1 MGSMLWVLL
10 ICSPFRYEDG
20 DTILRKICSAAD
32 FVWSDAPLDLLGS
45 VTSISFEDPSC
56 LPMKDHALT
65 TEEVCIYSYSWD
77 RCFDYLFWSF
87 YVSFMLGQGFMWWFA
102 CSGKA
107 RLQASFEVRKQFPF
121 PTLLWSLPFLIFFVP
136 FSSLILIEWTLC
148 FYKVLR

>member
-1 MGSMLWVLL
+1 MLL

-65 TEEVCIYSYSWD
+65 TEEVCIYSYS
-77 RCFDYLFWSF
+77 
-87 YVSFMLGQGFMWWFA
+87 
-102 CSGKA
+102 
-107 RLQASFEVRKQFPF
+107 
-121 PTLLWSLPFLIFFVP
+121 
-136 FSSLILIEWTLC
+136 
-148 FYKVLR
+148 